1 MTSRGSRILGV
12 GAYRPRHVVGNDEIA
27 ARIGVTAEWIEQRS
41 GIHSRRYAGPDETL
55 TAMSLEAAGKAL
67 AAAGVNAS
75 EVGCVIAATTT
86 HLTQMPALATE
97 VAHQLGAEP
106 AGALDIS
113 AACAGFCYG
122 LALASDLVRGGSA
135 EYVLLLGAERVTDIL
150 DHDDPATAF
159 LFADGAGAVVVGP
172 SDTPRIGPV
181 VWGGDGSR
189 RTAVGMTGYWTRDLR
204 DPTTP
209 WPVLGMSGWRV
220 FRWATG
226 QLGEVARTAVER
238 AGLRVDQLGAFV
250 PHQANELITDAIAAK
265 LGLPPEVAVARDIR
279 HSGNTSAASIPLAID
294 ALMESGEVAHGASA
308 LLIGFGS
315 GLVYAAQVADL
326 P

>member
-12 GAYRPRHVVGNDEIA
+12 GAYRPRRVVGNDEIA
-27 ARIGVTAEWIEQRS
+27 ARIGVTAEWIERRS

-67 AAAGVNAS
+67 AAAGVSAGD
-75 EVGCVIAATTT
+75 VGCVIAATTT

-97 VAHQLGAEP
+97 VAHQLGVEP

-122 LALASDLVRGGSA
+122 LALASDLVRAGSA

-150 DHDDPATAF
+150 DHGDPATAF

-181 VWGGDGSR
+181 VWGSDGSR

-204 DPTTP
+204 DPATP

-238 AGLRVDQLGAFV
+238 AGLRIDQLGAFV

-265 LGLPPEVAVARDIR
+265 LALPPEVAVARDIR
-279 HSGNTSAASIPLAID
+279 YSGNTSAASIPLAID

-315 GLVYAAQVADL
+315 GLVYAAQVAHL

>member
-12 GAYRPRHVVGNDEIA
+12 GAYRPRRVVGNDEIA
-27 ARIGVTAEWIEQRS
+27 PRIGVSPEWIERRS
-41 GIHSRRYAGPDETL
+41 GIHTRRYAGPDETL

-67 AAAGVNAS
+67 AAAGVSAAD
-75 EVGCVIAATTT
+75 VGCVIAATTT

-122 LALASDLVRGGSA
+122 LALASDMVRAGSA
-135 EYVLLLGAERVTDIL
+135 EYVLLLGAERITDIL
-150 DHDDPATAF
+150 DYDDPATAF

-172 SDTPRIGPV
+172 SDTPEIGPV

-204 DPTTP
+204 DPATP

-265 LGLPPEVAVARDIR
+265 LGLPQQVAVARDIR

-294 ALMESGEVAHGASA
+294 ALMESGEVAHGAKA

-315 GLVYAAQVADL
+315 GLVYAAQVATL